1 MRKKRGERI
10 KGIGFEQVPGRNRKT
25 GEKQEHGRKDSVL
38 RKVSGGKPSDSG
50 TWKGTRSKGI
60 GFEEGTYQPE
70 CSLGTCFWIGHYPS
84 NEGWRSLW
92 KSMSFLGVFGIW
104 LKERVD

>member
-1 MRKKRGERI
+1 MIPEPGEI
-10 KGIGFEQVPGRNRKT
+10 
-25 GEKQEHGRKDSVL
+25 
-38 RKVSGGKPSDSG
+38 
-50 TWKGTRSKGI
+50 KGTRSKGI

-92 KSMSFLGVFGIW
+92 KSMSFLGVFGIGGRGVEW
-104 LKERVD
+104 KMGVRK